1 MAGKVGKISLGP
13 SPTGGTS
20 FLILAL
26 WRPLSGCSARIGARS
41 SADLKE
47 FQLAESSRCVAR
59 SGWQIPFFT
68 PCSERPWGKSH
79 KAGLPLSQCV
89 QRRHLHWGGSP
100 APPLPSQP
108 AAETGPSPLLKDTR
122 VRGVAP
128 YSVKRGTAGK
138 PPLSW
143 ERGLHSG
150 NLFCCC
156 SSYTAALGAESPSS
170 IVLLLKDSN

>member
-47 FQLAESSRCVAR
+47 FQLAESSRCAAR
-59 SGWQIPFFT
+59 SGWQIPFFA
-68 PCSERPWGKSH
+68 PCSDRPWGKSH

-100 APPLPSQP
+100 APPLPSQL
-108 AAETGPSPLLKDTR
+108 AAETGAITPPEGYPCQRSRSLQRPTWNTWKVASFLGAWAPFGEPLL
-122 VRGVAP
+122 
-128 YSVKRGTAGK
+128 
-138 PPLSW
+138 
-143 ERGLHSG
+143 
-150 NLFCCC
+150 
-156 SSYTAALGAESPSS
+156 
-170 IVLLLKDSN
+170 LLQ